1 MAVQGQTGDQGDLV
15 IRRTTLLAAVCA
27 CVAVA
32 TAGATTASPV
42 TSSAGPAFSG
52 KGRKTLPLFRVTV
65 GSTLHWTNSGA
76 AFQIVPRRGTAGGAV
91 SSTGASGATYLE
103 PGRYRL
109 EVQAVG
115 TWKIRVASGIER
127 PRSLGGG
134 LVGFRGN
141 GARDLPPFTTRRGTN
156 LVWTNTGAKF
166 EVSSNDFSVQISSR
180 AKSGKGFMVRGRQ
193 RLTVNAVGDWT
204 VGWKP

>member
-65 GSTLHWTNSGA
+65 GSTLHWTNSGT

-127 PRSLGGG
+127 PRSLGGASRS
-134 LVGFRGN
+134 RG
-141 GARDLPPFTTRRGTN
+141 PPFTSRSGTN
-156 LVWTNTGAKF
+156 LVWTNTRAKYV
-166 EVSSNDFSVQISSR
+166 VSSNDLSVRISSR